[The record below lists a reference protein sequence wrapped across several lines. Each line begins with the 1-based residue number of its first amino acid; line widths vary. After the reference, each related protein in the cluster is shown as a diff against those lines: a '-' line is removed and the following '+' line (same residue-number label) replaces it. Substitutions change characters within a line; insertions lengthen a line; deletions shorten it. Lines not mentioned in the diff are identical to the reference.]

1 MVDTNE
7 PVLDVRDI
15 QGNILAGF
23 NKDFQNL
30 LFVEIIQPEAAK
42 IWLKSLVPQISSLD
56 EVLRFNNLFKSIRSR
71 QAGED
76 PHGLAATWIN
86 IAFTFEGLRKLVP
99 EEIKHFTHEAFQSGM
114 ASRDLGDKLE
124 PEQWV
129 IGGPGK
135 YPDLLLIVAS
145 DSESYLNER
154 LTSLKK
160 SITDNVGLGLIH
172 EEEGRA
178 RHDKP
183 GHEHFGFKDG
193 ISQPGIRGRI
203 SDSCNEFL
211 TPRLI
216 DPADKRAQLFSRPG
230 EPLIW
235 PGEFVFGYPKQGA
248 MRSGDD
254 IHPLLKGPDMFD
266 NVPEWARNG
275 SYLVFRRLSQD
286 VEKFLNTL
294 KEMKDKTGLPCS
306 LIGAKFVGR
315 WPSGAPLMRSP
326 DNENEELGK
335 DEFASNHFSYN
346 ELEPPINLTN
356 DAGAQE
362 ISESTN
368 DRFGDICPFSA
379 HIRKVNPRDM
389 GTELGSAEETLRKR
403 ILRRGIP
410 YGKTYEEA
418 PEQERGLLF
427 VSYQTSIEDQ
437 FEFLQKSW
445 ANSKKNPPG
454 SENLIEGS
462 GEDPIIGQN
471 SSKDRNRTFELDK
484 KTLTLTQEFVT
495 LTGGGYFFQPSI
507 SAINH
512 ILTKEN

>member
-1 MVDTNE
+1 MVETNE
-7 PVLDVRDI
+7 PILDIYNI

-23 NKDFQNL
+23 NKDFQNF
-30 LFVEIIQPEAAK
+30 LFVKIIQPEDTK
-42 IWLKSLVPQISSLD
+42 VWVKSLVPQISSLD

-71 QAGED
+71 QGGED
-76 PHGLAATWIN
+76 PQGLAATWVN
-86 IAFTFEGLRKLVP
+86 IAFTFEGLRKLIP
-99 EEIKHFTHEAFQSGM
+99 EEAKSFTDEAFQNGM
-114 ASRDLGDKLE
+114 ASRNLGDKLK

-135 YPDLLLIVAS
+135 YPDFLLIVAS
-145 DSESYLNER
+145 DNESYLKER
-154 LTSLKK
+154 VKNLKK
-160 SITDNVGLGLIH
+160 SIEDNAGLDLIH
-172 EEEGRA
+172 EEEGRV
-178 RHDKP
+178 RHDQP

-203 SDSCNEFL
+203 SESFNEFL

-216 DPADKRAQLFSRPG
+216 DSADKRAQLFSRPG

-235 PGEFVFGYPKQGA
+235 PGEFVFGYPSQGN

-254 IHPLLKGPDMFD
+254 INPLLKGPEMFK

-286 VEKFLNTL
+286 VEAFHNIL
-294 KEMKDKTGLPCS
+294 KEIKDETGLTCS
-306 LIGAKFVGR
+306 FIGAKLFGR
-315 WPSGAPLMRSP
+315 WPSGAPMMRSP
-326 DNENEELGK
+326 ENENEELGK

-346 ELEPPINLTN
+346 ELEPPIKLTKEV
-356 DAGAQE
+356 GAQE
-362 ISESTN
+362 ISKSTN
-368 DRFGDICPFSA
+368 DRLGEICPFSA

-389 GTELGSAEETLRKR
+389 GTDLGSAEETLRRR

-410 YGKTYEEA
+410 YGKSYEES

-427 VSYQTSIEDQ
+427 VSYQTSIIRQ
-437 FEFLQKSW
+437 FEFLQQSW
-445 ANSKKNPPG
+445 ANNKKNPPG
-454 SENLIEGS
+454 SENVIEGS

-471 SSKDRNRTFELDK
+471 PSGDRKRTFELDK

-495 LTGGGYFFQPSI
+495 MTGGGYFFQPSI
-507 SAINH
+507 RAIND
-512 ILTKEN
+512 ILTKRN